1 MAQIHLWNW
10 LDWALALIVLFSV
23 VSGLGEGFTRGL
35 IGLASLVVG
44 LAVAAGGYHG
54 LGAGLSTVIHNYD
67 VAYGVAF
74 LMLFIAVIVV
84 GAIISH
90 LADKLLK
97 TAGIKAFDR
106 LLGLFFGLLRG
117 IVFDAVVLMAL
128 LAFGIQSQAVRAS
141 QLAPTVVQA
150 SRAMAALMP
159 AELRAEFDAGLEKL
173 KGGLVKT
180 EERMK
185 ENASPAR

>member
-1 MAQIHLWNW
+1 MAEMHVWNW

-23 VSGLGEGFTRGL
+23 VSGVGEGFTRGL

-44 LAVAAGGYHG
+44 LAVAAGGYRG
-54 LGAGLSTVIHNYD
+54 LGGGLSTVIHSHD
-67 VAYGVAF
+67 LAYGVAF
-74 LMLFIAVIVV
+74 LILFIAVVLI

-90 LADKLLK
+90 LAEKLLK
-97 TAGIKAFDR
+97 TAGIRSFDR

-117 IVFDAVVLMAL
+117 ILFDAIVLMAL

-141 QLAPTVVQA
+141 RLAPSVMQG

-159 AELRAEFDAGLEKL
+159 ADLRAEFDAGLEKL

-180 EERMK
+180 EERGK